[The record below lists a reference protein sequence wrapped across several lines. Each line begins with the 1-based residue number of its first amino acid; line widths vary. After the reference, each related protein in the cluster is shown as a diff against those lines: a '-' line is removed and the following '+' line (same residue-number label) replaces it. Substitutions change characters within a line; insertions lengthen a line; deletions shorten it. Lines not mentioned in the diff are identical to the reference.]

1 MRATTHT
8 ATSCAS
14 VIVNDG
20 KFFRVE
26 SHTTWSLYQIID
38 ICKVLYDII
47 PMFLQGK
54 DNKKMLVDLILLVVG
69 FVLLIKGADYFV
81 DGASSL
87 ATRMCIPPIII
98 GLTVVAM
105 GTSAPEAAVSIS
117 SALHGS
123 NAIAIGN
130 VLGSNIANV
139 FLILGVTALITTLT
153 VQKNTVRY
161 EIPFVGLITL
171 LLCWMG
177 AQYGVISRAGAGLLL
192 VLFVMFLGYLFII
205 SRNTECSIEET
216 KTLSQA
222 KIALYI
228 ILGLVALVWGSNLT
242 VESACALA
250 RYVGVSER
258 VIGLTIIAIGT
269 SLPELVTSV
278 IAARK
283 GESDIAIGN
292 IVGSNIFNILF
303 VLGIAGIILPIPFN
317 PAFLFDG
324 AIALMAAVL
333 LFMFIAR
340 KKILTRGPGILF
352 ILIYIAYLVWL
363 ICGK

>member
-1 MRATTHT
+1 
-8 ATSCAS
+8 
-14 VIVNDG
+14 
-20 KFFRVE
+20 
-26 SHTTWSLYQIID
+26 
-38 ICKVLYDII
+38 
-47 PMFLQGK
+47 
-54 DNKKMLVDLILLVVG
+54 MLLDLILLIVG

-130 VLGSNIANV
+130 ILGSNIANI
-139 FLILGVTALITTLT
+139 FFILGVTAMITTLV

-161 EIPFVGLITL
+161 EIPFVALITI
-171 LLCWMG
+171 LLCYMGWSYGMISRMG
-177 AQYGVISRAGAGLLL
+177 AGCLLGL
-192 VLFVMFLGYLFII
+192 FAAFLIYLYFI
-205 SRNTECSIEET
+205 SRNTECDIDTPKALSAT
-216 KTLSQA
+216 KIVLF
-222 KIALYI
+222 IV
-228 ILGLVALVWGSNLT
+228 LGLIALVWGSNLT
-242 VESACALA
+242 VESAVSIA
-250 RYVGVSER
+250 RYIGVSER

-324 AIALMAAVL
+324 LIAILAVVL
-333 LFMFIAR
+333 LFLFTCG
-340 KKILTRGPGILF
+340 KKCLTRWPGMLF
-352 ILIYIAYLVWL
+352 VLIYIGYLIWL
-363 ICGK
+363 ILDK

>member
-1 MRATTHT
+1 M
-8 ATSCAS
+8 
-14 VIVNDG
+14 
-20 KFFRVE
+20 
-26 SHTTWSLYQIID
+26 LID
-38 ICKVLYDII
+38 L
-47 PMFLQGK
+47 L
-54 DNKKMLVDLILLVVG
+54 LLVIG

-117 SALHGS
+117 SAMHGS

-130 VLGSNIANV
+130 VIGSNIANI
-139 FLILGVTALITTLT
+139 FLILGVTAMITTLT

-177 AQYGVISRAGAGLLL
+177 MSYGVISRAGAGVLLG
-192 VLFVMFLGYLFII
+192 LFAAFLIYLYII
-205 SRNTECSIEET
+205 SRETECDIDAPKSLGKI
-216 KTLSQA
+216 

-228 ILGLVALVWGSNLT
+228 ILGLVALVWGSNIT
-242 VESACALA
+242 VESAVSIA
-250 RYVGVSER
+250 RYIGVSER

-283 GESDIAIGN
+283 GQSDIAIGN

-303 VLGIAGIILPIPFN
+303 VLGIAGLILPIPFN

-324 AIALMAAVL
+324 AIAILAVAL
-333 LFMFIAR
+333 LLMFICR
-340 KKILTRGPGILF
+340 GKCLTRVPGILF
-352 ILIYIAYLVWL
+352 VVIYIAYLAWL
-363 ICGK
+363 ILDK

>member
-1 MRATTHT
+1 
-8 ATSCAS
+8 
-14 VIVNDG
+14 
-20 KFFRVE
+20 
-26 SHTTWSLYQIID
+26 
-38 ICKVLYDII
+38 
-47 PMFLQGK
+47 
-54 DNKKMLVDLILLVVG
+54 MLIDLILLVVG

-117 SALHGS
+117 SAIQGS

-130 VLGSNIANV
+130 VIGSNIANI
-139 FLILGVTALITTLT
+139 FLILGLAAMIATLS
-153 VQKNTVRY
+153 VQRNTVRY
-161 EIPFVGLITL
+161 EIPFVTLITI

-177 AQYGVISRAGAGLLL
+177 AHYGFVSRSGAMLLL
-192 VLFVMFLGYLFII
+192 GLFVLFLIYLYFV
-205 SRNTECSIEET
+205 SRNTECCLDCPKVLS
-216 KTLSQA
+216 KT

-228 ILGLVALVWGSNLT
+228 ILGLVALVWGSNIT
-242 VESACALA
+242 VESAVSIAQYL
-250 RYVGVSER
+250 GVSQR
-258 VIGLTIIAIGT
+258 VIGLTIVAIGT

-303 VLGIAGIILPIPFN
+303 VLGIAGVILPIPFN

-324 AIALMAAVL
+324 VIAILATVL
-333 LFMFIAR
+333 LWLFTCR
-340 KKILTRGPGILF
+340 GCRLTRAPGILF
-352 ILIYIAYLVWL
+352 VVIYIAYILWL
-363 ICGK
+363 ILGK

>member
-1 MRATTHT
+1 
-8 ATSCAS
+8 
-14 VIVNDG
+14 
-20 KFFRVE
+20 
-26 SHTTWSLYQIID
+26 
-38 ICKVLYDII
+38 
-47 PMFLQGK
+47 
-54 DNKKMLVDLILLVVG
+54 MLIDLILLVIG

-117 SALHGS
+117 SAAHGS

-130 VLGSNIANV
+130 IIGSNIANV
-139 FLILGVTALITTLT
+139 FGILGLTAMITTLA

-161 EIPFVGLITL
+161 EIPFVCLITM

-177 AQYGVISRAGAGLLL
+177 AEYGMISRAGAGVLL
-192 VLFVMFLGYLFII
+192 VLFIIFLGYLYLI
-205 SRNTECSIEET
+205 SRNTECSIDEVKQLSKT
-216 KTLSQA
+216 K
-222 KIALYI
+222 IVLYI
-228 ILGLVALVWGSNLT
+228 GLGLLALVLGSNVT
-242 VESACALA
+242 VDAAVSIA
-250 RYVGVSER
+250 RYLGVSER
-258 VIGLTIIAIGT
+258 VIGLTIIAVGT

-278 IAARK
+278 IAAHK

-303 VLGIAGIILPIPFN
+303 VLGIAGLILPIPFN

-324 AIALMAAVL
+324 AIAILATIMLLIFTCFGRRLTRMPGL
-333 LFMFIAR
+333 LFVI
-340 KKILTRGPGILF
+340 T
-352 ILIYIAYLVWL
+352 YIAYIVYL
-363 ICGK
+363 IAGK

>member
-1 MRATTHT
+1 
-8 ATSCAS
+8 
-14 VIVNDG
+14 
-20 KFFRVE
+20 
-26 SHTTWSLYQIID
+26 
-38 ICKVLYDII
+38 
-47 PMFLQGK
+47 
-54 DNKKMLVDLILLVVG
+54 MLLDLILLVVG

-130 VLGSNIANV
+130 ILGSNIANIL
-139 FLILGVTALITTLT
+139 LILGFASIITPLM

-161 EIPFVGLITL
+161 DMPFVLGITV
-171 LLCWMG
+171 LLCWLG
-177 AQYGVISRAGAGLLL
+177 WNYGSISRAAAGVFLG
-192 VLFVMFLGYLFII
+192 LFALFLGYLYLI
-205 SRNTECSIEET
+205 SRGTQCELECKNNLSKT
-216 KTLSQA
+216 KICLYIVLGL
-222 KIALYI
+222 IALV
-228 ILGLVALVWGSNLT
+228 LGSNIT
-242 VESACALA
+242 VESACAIA
-250 RYVGVSER
+250 RYIGISER

-278 IAARK
+278 IAAHR

-303 VLGIAGIILPIPFN
+303 VLGVAGVILPIPFA
-317 PAFLFDG
+317 PEFLFDG
-324 AIALMAAVL
+324 IVATLAAVL
-333 LFMFIAR
+333 LLVFTIR
-340 KKILTRGPGILF
+340 HKRLTRIPGLIF
-352 ILIYIAYLVWL
+352 ILLYVAYVVYL

>member
-1 MRATTHT
+1 
-8 ATSCAS
+8 
-14 VIVNDG
+14 
-20 KFFRVE
+20 
-26 SHTTWSLYQIID
+26 
-38 ICKVLYDII
+38 
-47 PMFLQGK
+47 
-54 DNKKMLVDLILLVVG
+54 MLLDLILLVFG

-130 VLGSNIANV
+130 VLGSNIANI
-139 FLILGVTALITTLT
+139 FLILGFTAMITTLT

-161 EIPFVGLITL
+161 EIPFVGFITL

-177 AQYGVISRAGAGLLL
+177 ARYGMISRAGAGCLLG
-192 VLFVMFLGYLFII
+192 LFTAFLIYLYFI
-205 SRNTECSIEET
+205 SRNTECELDT
-216 KTLSQA
+216 PKTLSPA
-222 KIALYI
+222 KIALFI
-228 ILGLVALVWGSNLT
+228 VLGLIALVWGSNLT

-303 VLGIAGIILPIPFN
+303 VLGVAGVILPIPFN

-324 AIALMAAVL
+324 AIAVMAVLL
-333 LFMFIAR
+333 LFMFTAR
-340 KKILTRGPGILF
+340 TKTLTRTRGIFFVLM
-352 ILIYIAYLVWL
+352 YIAYLVWL
-363 ICGK
+363 ILDK

>member
-1 MRATTHT
+1 
-8 ATSCAS
+8 
-14 VIVNDG
+14 
-20 KFFRVE
+20 
-26 SHTTWSLYQIID
+26 
-38 ICKVLYDII
+38 
-47 PMFLQGK
+47 
-54 DNKKMLVDLILLVVG
+54 MLIDLILLVIG

-87 ATRMCIPPIII
+87 ATRMSIPPIII

-117 SALHGS
+117 SATHGS

-130 VLGSNIANV
+130 IIGSNIANV
-139 FLILGVTALITTLT
+139 FGILGLTAMITTLA

-161 EIPFVGLITL
+161 EIPFVCLITM

-177 AQYGVISRAGAGLLL
+177 AEYGMISRAGAGVLL
-192 VLFVMFLGYLFII
+192 VLFIIFLGYLYLI
-205 SRNTECSIEET
+205 SRNTECSIDEVKQLSKT
-216 KTLSQA
+216 K
-222 KIALYI
+222 IVLYI
-228 ILGLVALVWGSNLT
+228 GLGLLALVLGSNIT
-242 VESACALA
+242 VDAAVSIA
-250 RYVGVSER
+250 RYLGVSER
-258 VIGLTIIAIGT
+258 VIGLTIIAVGT

-303 VLGIAGIILPIPFN
+303 VLGIAGLILPIPFN

-324 AIALMAAVL
+324 AIAILATIMLLIFTCFGRRLTRMPGL
-333 LFMFIAR
+333 LFVI
-340 KKILTRGPGILF
+340 T
-352 ILIYIAYLVWL
+352 YIAYIVYL
-363 ICGK
+363 IAGK